1 MDDLEESLEADLF
14 LSRPL
19 SRLKDVLQT
28 VKLQPLFYIRK
39 EVLARLSSFQ
49 VFAKAYDPSKQDL
62 ESFFGVM
69 IIFSILSRPL
79 P

>member
-19 SRLKDVLQT
+19 SRLKDVPET
-28 VKLQPLFYIRK
+28 VELQPLFYIRK

-49 VFAKAYDPSKQDL
+49 VLAKAYDPSKQDL
-62 ESFFGVM
+62 EGFFGIM
-69 IIFSILSRPL
+69 IILSIIS
-79 P
+79 